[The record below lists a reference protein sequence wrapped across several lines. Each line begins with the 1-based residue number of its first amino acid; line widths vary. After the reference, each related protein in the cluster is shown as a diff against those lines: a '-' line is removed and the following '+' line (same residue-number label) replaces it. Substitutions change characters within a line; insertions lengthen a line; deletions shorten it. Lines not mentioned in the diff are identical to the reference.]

1 MTTSKRFCLKCVR
14 MFFSIQSF
22 FFPSFL
28 SEVAL
33 AGMKINVVWLT
44 LKSKFVILI
53 LPLFQNIKNTMCFL
67 VGKCMTQ

>member
-1 MTTSKRFCLKCVR
+1 MTTSNRLYLKCVR
-14 MFFSIQSF
+14 MFLSIQSF

-28 SEVAL
+28 SEFAL
-33 AGMKINVVWLT
+33 TGMKINVVWLT

-53 LPLFQNIKNTMCFL
+53 LALFQNIKNTMCFI